1 MTALLAALLALSPEP
16 MVQVRVISPLI
27 EADVQSIPFAVEIT
41 PEEGWHLY
49 WKNPGD
55 SGVPPSIK
63 WDLPEGW
70 KATDLRFPAPER
82 IVTGDLVSFGYEGK
96 FAVVGSFLLPP
107 NAKPADLILK
117 GKLNWMACKE
127 SCIMGNTDIAFPVKI
142 GQSVASTQKDVDLY
156 SFYSSAVPSNPLKV
170 GVTFKNNA
178 YAMTGELPSHQ
189 GIYFYSEVEGVLQHE
204 KAQKV
209 EVSSDK
215 GFRLILPKSE
225 FASEPAKRLKGVL
238 QLNGPKGRVN
248 YVIDAPVVMKEK
260 S

>member
-1 MTALLAALLALSPEP
+1 MTAWLAALSLFASEPSIEVRVLSP
-16 MVQVRVISPLI
+16 LL

-41 PEEGWHLY
+41 PEVGWHLY

-55 SGVPPSIK
+55 SGMPPSIK

-107 NAKPADLILK
+107 NAKPADLIVK

-127 SCIMGNTDIAFPVKI
+127 SCIMGSSELSFPIKL
-142 GQSVASTQKDVDLY
+142 GKSVASTQKEVDLY
-156 SFYSSAVPSNPLKV
+156 SHYSSVVPSKPLKV
-170 GVTFKNNA
+170 EVLFADGA
-178 YAMTGELPSHQ
+178 YSMTGELPMSSNM
-189 GIYFYSEVEGVLQHE
+189 YFYSELEGVLQHQKE
-204 KAQKV
+204 QKV
-209 EVSSDK
+209 EASSDK
-215 GFRLILPKSE
+215 SFRLTLPKSE
-225 FASEPAKRLKGVL
+225 FASEPAKRLKGIL
-238 QLNGPKGRVN
+238 QVNGPKGRVN
-248 YVIDAPVVMKEK
+248 YVIDAPVVTKEK